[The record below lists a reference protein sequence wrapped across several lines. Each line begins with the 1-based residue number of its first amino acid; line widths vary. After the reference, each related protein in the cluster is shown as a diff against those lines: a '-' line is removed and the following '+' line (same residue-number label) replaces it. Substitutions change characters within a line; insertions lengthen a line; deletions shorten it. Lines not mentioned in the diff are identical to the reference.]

1 MYWKEWLQTLLSL
14 VILVGVAEMLLP
26 SGRLAKFS
34 QLVLGLALMLAV
46 LQPLTLL
53 FNADLNSPDL
63 LGPSALWSVP
73 DLEELAAE
81 IRLAAALPFLRQDQ
95 EERSRQMEQALL
107 GLDLVEDVQVDMG
120 LGASDA
126 CIYVSIQP
134 YTLELAEQIQQAL
147 GSMVSVPPREI
158 SVQRLQK

>member
-63 LGPSALWSVP
+63 FGPSALWSVP

-81 IRLAAALPFLRQDQ
+81 IRLAHVTLRQDQ
-95 EERSRQMEQALL
+95 EERSARWSRPS
-107 GLDLVEDVQVDMG
+107 GSDLVEDV
-120 LGASDA
+120 
-126 CIYVSIQP
+126 
-134 YTLELAEQIQQAL
+134 
-147 GSMVSVPPREI
+147 R
-158 SVQRLQK
+158 

>member
-63 LGPSALWSVP
+63 FGPSALWSVP

-81 IRLAAALPFLRQDQ
+81 IRLAAALPFATGPRGAI
-95 EERSRQMEQALL
+95 RQMEQALL